1 MRPVTLFTIQW
12 GDLPLEEMCRQAQEM
27 GYEGLE
33 LSASHLDMKRAASDP
48 EYVKEVK
55 DTLKK
60 YGLGCWAISN
70 HLAGQCVVD
79 SIGWMGNPISVRKR
93 DMLLSGV
100 PVSAGTCTMKNS

>member
-55 DTLKK
+55 DTLKNMV
-60 YGLGCWAISN
+60 WD
-70 HLAGQCVVD
+70 AGQSVTIWQD
-79 SIGWMGNPISVRKR
+79 SVWLTVSGLFMIPDWMVLPQQNMQENRKKSR
-93 DMLLSGV
+93 SGQL
-100 PVSAGTCTMKNS
+100 KK

>member
-55 DTLKK
+55 DTLKTVS
-60 YGLGCWAISN
+60 YT
-70 HLAGQCVVD
+70 HLTLPTTVIV
-79 SIGWMGNPISVRKR
+79 
-93 DMLLSGV
+93 
-100 PVSAGTCTMKNS
+100 